1 MVGTSWGHY
10 DNMAGRVKNLF
21 FAGEG
26 TSSEYYGYVQGA
38 YFTGRDKA
46 KEIARCIKG
55 KECEPYEPA
64 TEEI

>member
-1 MVGTSWGHY
+1 
-10 DNMAGRVKNLF
+10 MAGRVKNLF

-46 KEIARCIKG
+46 NEIARCIKG

-64 TEEI
+64 SEEI